1 MLRLTG
7 AQHAIK
13 KIMSIIVFGS
23 INMDLV
29 TRTPHLPAAGET
41 LIGHS
46 FVTVP
51 GGKGANQAVACAKL
65 GAETHMVGRVGG
77 DEFGQSLIAGL
88 QSNGALTDRV
98 FVDQTASS
106 GLATIAV
113 DDVGQNNIIVIA
125 GANGNVGQTDLMR
138 LDELLSDPNLS
149 QPKILLLQLE
159 VPLSIV
165 VQAAEMAHRAGAI
178 VILDPAPA
186 QELPAELYG
195 IIDIIT
201 PNETE
206 AALLAGFPLASVTD
220 AESAARLFQ
229 QRGVGHV
236 IVKMG
241 AKGAVYADESGI
253 HYIAALPVKAI
264 DTVAAGDAFNGGL
277 AEALSRGESFEDAL
291 MQALKVGAYAVTQEG
306 AQSAMPTKADLQQF
320 M

>member
-1 MLRLTG
+1 MT
-7 AQHAIK
+7 
-13 KIMSIIVFGS
+13 IIVFGS
-23 INMDLV
+23 INIDLV
-29 TRTPHLPAAGET
+29 TRTPRLPAAGET

-51 GGKGANQAVACAKL
+51 GGKGANQAVACGRL

-77 DEFGQSLIAGL
+77 DSFGQSLLASL
-88 QSNGALTDRV
+88 QSNGVQTGRV
-98 FVDQTASS
+98 YIDQTASS
-106 GLATIAV
+106 GLATISV
-113 DDVGQNNIIVIA
+113 DDAGQNNIIVVP

-159 VPLSIV
+159 VPLSMV

-186 QELPAELYG
+186 HEIPAELYG
-195 IIDIIT
+195 IIDIFT

-206 AALLAGFPLASVTD
+206 AELLAGFPIESVTD
-220 AESAARLFQ
+220 AESAARLFH
-229 QRGVGHV
+229 QRGVDRV

-241 AKGAVYADESGI
+241 EKGAVYADESGV
-253 HYIAALPVKAI
+253 HYIAALPVTAI

-277 AEALSRGESFEDAL
+277 AEALNRREPFDEAL
-291 MQALKVGAYAVTQEG
+291 MQALKVGAYAVTKEG
-306 AQSAMPTKADLQQF
+306 AQSAMPTKADLVGF
-320 M
+320 P

>member
-1 MLRLTG
+1 
-7 AQHAIK
+7 
-13 KIMSIIVFGS
+13 MSIIVFGS
-23 INMDLV
+23 INIDLV
-29 TRTPHLPAAGET
+29 TRTPRLPGAGET

-46 FVTVP
+46 FATVP

-77 DEFGQSLIAGL
+77 DSFGPSLLESL
-88 QSNGALTDRV
+88 QNSGVVTERI

-106 GLATIAV
+106 GLATIAI
-113 DDVGQNNIIVIA
+113 DDAGQNNIIVVS
-125 GANGNVGQTDLMR
+125 GANANVGQTDLAR
-138 LDELLSDPNLS
+138 LNELLSDPNLS

-159 VPLSIV
+159 VPLPMV

-195 IIDIIT
+195 LVDIMT
-201 PNETE
+201 PNESE
-206 AALLAGFPLASVTD
+206 AEFLAGFPIESVTD
-220 AESAARLFQ
+220 AESAARLFH
-229 QRGVGHV
+229 QRGVDQV

-241 AKGAVYADESGI
+241 EKGAVYADQTGI
-253 HYIAALPVKAI
+253 HYIAALPVTAV

-277 AEALSRGESFEDAL
+277 AEALNRGEPFEDAL
-291 MQALKVGAYAVTQEG
+291 MQAMKVGAYAVTQAG
-306 AQSAMPTKADLQQF
+306 AQDAMPTKADLETF